1 MKVVGL
7 EKYLS
12 SKQKIYLLYFII
24 TLLFGSIQMF
34 GNGNNIAGLL
44 SFLGFIALLLIML
57 AKKGLISNPK
67 GLFQGLVFESIVLY
81 KQTIDTDTYNKILI
95 FKNNTPQNIPW
106 WTDLK
111 IDMFINDNAY
121 TFYLA
126 NEELKKKKYL
136 MSFKEK
142 ESMDDG
148 LRFFRNN
155 SNLKLEF
162 IEAE

>member
-1 MKVVGL
+1 
-7 EKYLS
+7 
-12 SKQKIYLLYFII
+12 
-24 TLLFGSIQMF
+24 MF
-34 GNGNNIAGLL
+34 DNGRKTAGLL
-44 SFLGFIALLLIML
+44 CFLGFAALLSIMF
-57 AKKGLISNPK
+57 AKKGLVSNSK
-67 GLFQGLVFESIVLY
+67 GLYQGLIIENIVLY
-81 KQTIDTDTYNKILI
+81 KQGIDTETYNKILI

-111 IDMFINDNAY
+111 IDMFINDNTY

-155 SNLKLEF
+155 SNLKIEF
-162 IEAE
+162 IEDE